1 MKRMTAK
8 QIEFEAGRIFGAKW
22 KNREKTGTL
31 TEQLKAAIENEKDL
45 PDNKKQMAEYIID
58 CAGDLN

>member
-8 QIEFEAGRIFGAKW
+8 QIEVEAGRIFGAKW
-22 KNREKTGTL
+22 KNREKVGTL
-31 TEQLKAAIENEKDL
+31 TEQLRAAIEAEKDL
-45 PDNKKQMAEYIID
+45 PDNKRQMAEYIIE

>member
-8 QIEFEAGRIFGAKW
+8 QIEFEAGRIFGSKW
-22 KNREKTGTL
+22 KNREKVGTL
-31 TEQLKAAIENEKDL
+31 KEQLKAAIENEENLSK
-45 PDNKKQMAEYIID
+45 NKKQMAEYIID